1 MPISSRP
8 SRQKGGGES
17 MKVIIAL
24 ALALVLVAQNVTAA
38 ELTPDQRAK
47 LDRYIEDKTRQV
59 CTDQQKGGANIE
71 SDECFTNMKPLIQRD
86 LEDAFQTFQQWQAES
101 EQEQQ
106 QSGDEQQRPR
116 AKQTF
121 SSGDAIR
128 HCGPQGCQ

>member
-1 MPISSRP
+1 MPISSRA
-8 SRQKGGGES
+8 SRQKGSSGS

-24 ALALVLVAQNVTAA
+24 ALVLLAAQNATAG

-59 CTDQQKGGANIE
+59 CSDQQKGGAYME

-86 LEDAFQTFQQWQAES
+86 IEEAFRTFQQWQAES
-101 EQEQQ
+101 EQQHR
-106 QSGDEQQRPR
+106 QSVDEQPRPS

>member
-1 MPISSRP
+1 MPIPSRL
-8 SRQKGGGES
+8 SRQKGGGS
-17 MKVIIAL
+17 IKVIIAL
-24 ALALVLVAQNVTAA
+24 ALVLAAENATAA

-59 CTDQQKGGANIE
+59 CADQQKGGAYIE

-86 LEDAFQTFQQWQAES
+86 LEDAFRTFQQWQAES
-101 EQEQQ
+101 RQQ
-106 QSGDEQQRPR
+106 QQQPGNEHRPSG

>member
-1 MPISSRP
+1 MPISCRP
-8 SRQKGGGES
+8 SQRSGS
-17 MKVIIAL
+17 MKVVIT
-24 ALALVLVAQNVTAA
+24 LALVLAAQNATAA

-59 CTDQQKGGANIE
+59 CADQHKGGAYIA
-71 SDECFTNMKPLIQRD
+71 SDDCFTNMKPLMGY
-86 LEDAFQTFQQWQAES
+86 
-101 EQEQQ
+101 EQP
-106 QSGDEQQRPR
+106 RPG

>member
-1 MPISSRP
+1 MPISCRP
-8 SRQKGGGES
+8 SQRSGS
-17 MKVIIAL
+17 MKVVIT
-24 ALALVLVAQNVTAA
+24 LALVLAAQNATAA
-38 ELTPDQRAK
+38 ELMPDQRAK

-59 CTDQQKGGANIE
+59 CADQQKGGAYIE

-86 LEDAFQTFQQWQAES
+86 LEDAFRTFQQWQAES
-101 EQEQQ
+101 RQQ
-106 QSGDEQQRPR
+106 QQQPGNEHRPSG